1 MADIVYGV
9 LQKPISERLVDAACI
24 YFGVEHSFFK
34 EKRHDEESTLR
45 RHVLFYLLKHDAGMG
60 YRNIGELF
68 GFSVSSIKDGID
80 LMDFRRGNSRTIS
93 EHMKQIRG
101 IASNL
106 EAKIVVVNMHLQ
118 HFLRD
123 DVPGRS
129 PENS

>member
-34 EKRHDEESTLR
+34 EKKLDEDSTLK

-60 YRNIGELF
+60 YHSISNDF
-68 GFSVSSIKDGID
+68 GFSYSSVRECID
-80 LMDFRRGNSRTIS
+80 VMDFRKGNSRPIAD
-93 EHMKQIRG
+93 HLKHIRA
-101 IASNL
+101 IAANL

-118 HFLRD
+118 HFLRE